1 VPRDFFWDR
10 NPKMPM
16 APLARM
22 TWKTC
27 WISLNRRYQRVSKM
41 ARLTPSRFMTCF
53 TIGFGSTTNLRKP
66 KSICKN
72 TSDGN
77 RQPTLACGTYLR
89 VSTARQGESG
99 LGLEAQRSAVI
110 NFVRSQGPPGAEIV
124 REFVEV
130 EPGKRAD
137 RPVLAEA
144 IQECKANGYILLVAK
159 LDRLSRNLHFV
170 TALQNSKVDFVAA
183 DNPHATPFL
192 IHILVAVAEHERNM
206 ISSRTKSAL
215 EAAKRR
221 GTRLGNP
228 RYQTAILKAV
238 DTRQRIAADRNAKL
252 RRMVV
257 EIMERTGLT
266 KLAEIA
272 QALNLRGIK
281 TNRGSQ
287 FSPTHIHRLLKTCG
301 GGI

>member
-1 VPRDFFWDR
+1 M
-10 NPKMPM
+10 NK
-16 APLARM
+16 
-22 TWKTC
+22 K
-27 WISLNRRYQRVSKM
+27 YVS
-41 ARLTPSRFMTCF
+41 
-53 TIGFGSTTNLRKP
+53 
-66 KSICKN
+66 
-72 TSDGN
+72 
-77 RQPTLACGTYLR
+77 YLR

-99 LGLEAQRSAVI
+99 LGLEAQRLAVAT
-110 NFVRSQGPPGAEIV
+110 FVRSQGPDAQIV
-124 REFVEV
+124 REFVEI
-130 EPGKRAD
+130 ETGKRAD

-144 IQECKANGYILLVAK
+144 LKECKANGYTLCVAK

-206 ISSRTKSAL
+206 ISTRTKSAL

-221 GTRLGNP
+221 GTKLGNP
-228 RYQTAILKAV
+228 QYQVAITKAV
-238 DTRQRIAADRNAKL
+238 EARQKIAADRNAGL
-252 RRMVV
+252 RKMAK
-257 EIMERTGLT
+257 TGLS

-287 FSPTHIHRLLKTCG
+287 FSPTTIHRLLKTA
-301 GGI
+301 